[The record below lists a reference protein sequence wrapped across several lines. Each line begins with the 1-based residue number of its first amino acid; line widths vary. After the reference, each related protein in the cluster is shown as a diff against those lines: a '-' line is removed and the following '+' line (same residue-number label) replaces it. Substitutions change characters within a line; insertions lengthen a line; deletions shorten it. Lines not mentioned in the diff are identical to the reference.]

1 MSNFHG
7 KGSLR
12 INGTPVG
19 AVREFSLCQQT
30 KSVHGS
36 GSYHTGS
43 GGYRAPAGDPE
54 LDIAIDAIEFTRA
67 DITLDGARLGRVEG
81 AKVVFEKGR
90 IPTIELKTL
99 RVHEGRDVI
108 VGSDN
113 RLAVSLGATP
123 AASMPPWALDE
134 KTSTIMTDAEALELR
149 RHLDKWF
156 LNSRYGKMGKSSN
169 AYIQDG
175 MVCEAEVRP
184 TTDFAKAFMQF
195 AIQEGIIT
203 NASQLTEGFPMSTVP
218 DVSVF
223 QTNFTTV
230 VVTCPGVSSLTL
242 SSREDKVF
250 KTRRF
255 DLKPGDKV
263 VLEKGGYLVVGAV
276 KELHQTP
283 QLVEGVLY
291 SWIVQVLDT
300 TAYEAELTA
309 EADFRATMARVE
321 QTRKREQAIRFFSS
335 GLEGNPE
342 AQALFTDAVAKMTGG
357 NLHFRAMPEVKG
369 FDTST
374 NWHPAAPVPAVM
386 EEPNVVPTVGAST
399 RN

>member
-1 MSNFHG
+1 LG
-7 KGSLR
+7 KW
-12 INGTPVG
+12 I
-19 AVREFSLCQQT
+19 
-30 KSVHGS
+30 
-36 GSYHTGS
+36 
-43 GGYRAPAGDPE
+43 
-54 LDIAIDAIEFTRA
+54 
-67 DITLDGARLGRVEG
+67 
-81 AKVVFEKGR
+81 
-90 IPTIELKTL
+90 
-99 RVHEGRDVI
+99 
-108 VGSDN
+108 
-113 RLAVSLGATP
+113 
-123 AASMPPWALDE
+123 
-134 KTSTIMTDAEALELR
+134 
-149 RHLDKWF
+149 
-156 LNSRYGKMGKSSN
+156 LNSRYGKMGEGLHPLLSPHLPPDLTPGFYD
-169 AYIQDG
+169 AHLRDG
-175 MVCEAEVRP
+175 MICEAKIRP
-184 TTDFAKAFMQF
+184 TTDFAKAFMQSLQC

-230 VVTCPGVSSLTL
+230 VVTCPGASSPTM

-321 QTRKREQAIRFFSS
+321 QTRKREQAIRSFAS

-342 AQALFTDAVAKMTGG
+342 AQALFTDAVSKMTGG
-357 NLHFRAMPEVKG
+357 NLHFRAMPEVAG
-369 FDTST
+369 FDVSMVRTTTESDTSM
-374 NWHPAAPVPAVM
+374 NWTPAAPVPAPVPVPTWTPAAPVPAPVPVPTWTPAAPVAV
-386 EEPNVVPTVGAST
+386 EEPNVVPTVGTSI
-399 RN
+399 NN

>member
-7 KGSLR
+7 KSSLR

-19 AVREFSLCQQT
+19 DVREFSLCQPT
-30 KSVHGS
+30 KSVRGS

-43 GGYRAPAGDPE
+43 GGYRTPTGDPE
-54 LDIAIDAIEFTRA
+54 LDISIDKMVFGLA
-67 DITLDGARLGRVEG
+67 DVTLDGARLGTVQG
-81 AKVVFEKGR
+81 SFVVFEKGR
-90 IPTIELKTL
+90 NPTIALKTL

-108 VGSDN
+108 VGADN
-113 RLAVSLGATP
+113 RLAVSLGAAP
-123 AASMPPWALDE
+123 AASMPPWAVDE
-134 KTSTIMTDAEALELR
+134 KTSTRMTDAEALELQ
-149 RHLDKWF
+149 RHWEKWI
-156 LNSRYGKMGKSSN
+156 LNSRYGKMGKSPN
-169 AYIQDG
+169 GHIQDG
-175 MVCEAEVRP
+175 MVREAKIRS

-203 NASQLTEGFPMSTVP
+203 NASQLNEGFPMSTVP

-230 VVTCPGVSSLTL
+230 VVTFPGVSSLT
-242 SSREDKVF
+242 SYENKVF

-255 DLKPGDKV
+255 DLNPGDKV
-263 VLEKGGYLVVGAV
+263 VVEKSGYLVVGAV
-276 KELHQTP
+276 HELHQTP
-283 QLVEGVLY
+283 QLAEGVLY

-321 QTRKREQAIRFFSS
+321 QTRKREQAIRSFSS

-357 NLHFRAMPEVKG
+357 NLHFRAMPEV
-369 FDTST
+369 
-374 NWHPAAPVPAVM
+374 APWDK
-386 EEPNVVPTVGAST
+386 EPNVVPTVGTSIH
-399 RN
+399 N